1 MGYIRTFE
9 EKIFC
14 VTKLDLHQNLRTI
27 KFCDFTTR
35 ERTGKFGIERLGR
48 GGVRFNKVLVQVNF
62 CDRFKLESQIFTLI

>member
-35 ERTGKFGIERLGR
+35 ERTGRFGIGRMGWVGRLFLLKKGLSM
-48 GGVRFNKVLVQVNF
+48 RFIIVVFLFNVVNV
-62 CDRFKLESQIFTLI
+62 I

>member
-35 ERTGKFGIERLGR
+35 ERTGRFGIGR
-48 GGVRFNKVLVQVNF
+48 MGRVGHDLMK
-62 CDRFKLESQIFTLI
+62 S

>member
-35 ERTGKFGIERLGR
+35 ERTGRFGIGELGR
-48 GGVRFNKVLVQVNF
+48 VGERFLLKKGLF
-62 CDRFKLESQIFTLI
+62 MRFVIVVFLFNLFNVI

>member
-14 VTKLDLHQNLRTI
+14 VTKLDLHQNLITI

-35 ERTGKFGIERLGR
+35 ERTGRFGIGELGR
-48 GGVRFNKVLVQVNF
+48 VGGRFNEVLV
-62 CDRFKLESQIFTLI
+62 LG

>member
-35 ERTGKFGIERLGR
+35 ERTGRFGIGELGRVGHAFIEERL
-48 GGVRFNKVLVQVNF
+48 
-62 CDRFKLESQIFTLI
+62 IYAIYY